1 MNFKIQTEKHPN
13 ESLLSFKLIAIY
25 IVILF
30 GAVCAAP
37 DLILG
42 VAKNMTEHTYDGYP
56 AYLVC
61 KIDLIR
67 DSPAE
72 DSLNVSTSMVSQ
84 EKVIFPTL
92 KEYRLF
98 TIGNYIV

>member
-1 MNFKIQTEKHPN
+1 M
-13 ESLLSFKLIAIY
+13 
-25 IVILF
+25 ILF

-37 DLILG
+37 DLVLG
-42 VAKNMTEHTYDGYP
+42 VAKNMTEDTYDGYP

-67 DSPAE
+67 DSPE
-72 DSLNVSTSMVSQ
+72 DNSLNVSTSMVEQQ
-84 EKVIFPTL
+84 EVVFPTL

-98 TIGNYIV
+98 TIGNSIF